1 MIRYN
6 TKRYWGKSTDVKPI
20 GAQIGDRFL
29 QIDTS
34 NEYVFNSYNEW
45 TLIGSTFSGETYFLR
60 NQTHPNQADII
71 KEHESIFNPC
81 DLTILNT
88 SIFIIDDFACYYVL
102 GDLNNDGALEV
113 NGTLKVGGALTTTGP
128 IIGSG
133 IIE

>member
-20 GAQIGDRFL
+20 NAQIGDRFL

-34 NEYVFNSYNEW
+34 DEYVFNSYNEW
-45 TLIGSTFSGETYFLR
+45 TLITGETYFLR
-60 NQTHPNQADII
+60 NQTHANQTDIV
-71 KEHESIFNPC
+71 KVHESIFNP
-81 DLTILNT
+81 DNLEILSS
-88 SIFIIDDFACYYVL
+88 SIFIIEPTAAYYFL
-102 GDLNNDGALEV
+102 GDLDNSGVIDV
-113 NGTLKVGGALTTTGP
+113 NGTLKIGGALTNSGS